1 MQKFYFTVVMFLLGA
16 LSLTAQVAVNETNFP
31 DSTFRDYVLSNFDVD
46 GDSVL
51 SPTEIDNTYTI
62 DVSTLPV
69 KSLKGIEYLTNA
81 GSVFCNSCEL
91 TSLDLSA
98 DTLLNTLQC
107 AYNKITSLV
116 VPPSLIDLNCI
127 NNLLEHLDVSHC
139 SGLLNL
145 YCNNNKL
152 STLDIS
158 ADTVLY
164 VLNCANNNLACLDIS
179 ATKIDGD
186 LTTDDNTYIAQSDA
200 NGKFDLTTI
209 PGFDVTHA
217 TIQKGGTLSGDTLTF
232 NDLVVEYNYDCG
244 SGFVRKFSLITN
256 KNIPIDSVNF
266 PDSGFRTYVLDQLD
280 TDKDSLLS
288 SSEVVKAT
296 YLDINFMNISSV
308 KGIEY
313 LRMLAT
319 VNASDNNLDSLDLSH
334 NPNVQDVDIPFNSGL
349 KSINVSACPKLS
361 SLTFNECS
369 IDSIDISNNHNL
381 DYFLADNNNLRKVDF
396 TGDSIATFI
405 SLSSNPID
413 SIDVS
418 SCVALQTFYCDYTG
432 VKHVDVTKNH
442 ALTSL
447 YCGGDSI
454 SSIDVSQNPLLSIL
468 NLTGC
473 RITSL
478 DLSADTLLTTLY
490 IDNDSIGSLDLSNQK
505 LLREL
510 YCSSSNLSSLDVSA
524 AGSNLS
530 ILECNYNNLT
540 KLDLSQNINLS
551 RLLCDCNNLV
561 ALDLSA
567 DTVSIDAENF
577 SCVGNVME
585 VKVDGAGKMDLST
598 LVPFGFNVDKASNWT
613 GGSVTGNEL
622 TFASL
627 NDSVTYD
634 YNCAGNHTATF
645 TLVPKVS
652 TGVATVAGAQVKAFA
667 TGHVINITGTDAQA
681 NVWDVAG
688 RAVYSGTDRQIY
700 VASTGVYI
708 VKVAGKTFKVV
719 IK

>member
-505 LLREL
+505 LLYR
-510 YCSSSNLSSLDVSA
+510 
-524 AGSNLS
+524 
-530 ILECNYNNLT
+530 
-540 KLDLSQNINLS
+540 
-551 RLLCDCNNLV
+551 
-561 ALDLSA
+561 
-567 DTVSIDAENF
+567 
-577 SCVGNVME
+577 
-585 VKVDGAGKMDLST
+585 
-598 LVPFGFNVDKASNWT
+598 
-613 GGSVTGNEL
+613 
-622 TFASL
+622 
-627 NDSVTYD
+627 
-634 YNCAGNHTATF
+634 
-645 TLVPKVS
+645 
-652 TGVATVAGAQVKAFA
+652 QV
-667 TGHVINITGTDAQA
+667 
-681 NVWDVAG
+681 
-688 RAVYSGTDRQIY
+688 
-700 VASTGVYI
+700 
-708 VKVAGKTFKVV
+708 
-719 IK
+719 